1 MYKSYERKDEGEVS
15 ALCPPRCSGCRG
27 PLWDCWPRTGDTP
40 PRLTCPPFIPCTTT
54 TTTSTSTTS
63 AVRSTTPR
71 QAPPGVRPVLLTR
84 PLARPDPRPP
94 SRPHPYSLLYLHYV
108 PLAHLTARDP
118 EYRSSRREE
127 PQPATSTSLRPALR

>member
-1 MYKSYERKDEGEVS
+1 MVVFASLLLSMVFVS
-15 ALCPPRCSGCRG
+15 PRVSGAALGLLAEDGGYAPAPYLSSLH
-27 PLWDCWPRTGDTP
+27 PLHHHHHYLHLDH
-40 PRLTCPPFIPCTTT
+40 L
-54 TTTSTSTTS
+54 
-63 AVRSTTPR
+63 RSEEHHAR